1 MEPTNLTSS
10 SYKPQTAKPEKNEML
25 EFLCPISAKWHEIGD
40 LLGVDSNTMQGLCNS
55 PFSNEV
61 KLSKVLQR
69 WIETEEPTSVTWDE
83 IIRVKSLV
91 TNKPSM
97 YFDLYHISI
106 VNIHILQTMNDL
118 HYLQNYGFPDSVM

>member
-1 MEPTNLTSS
+1 MEPTNLRSS
-10 SYKPQTAKPEKNEML
+10 SYKPQTAKPEKKEML
-25 EFLCPISAKWHEIGD
+25 EFFSPISAKWHEIGD
-40 LLGVDSNTMQGLCNS
+40 LLGVDSNTMEGLCNS
-55 PFSNEV
+55 NFSNEV

-69 WIETEEPTSVTWDE
+69 RIDITKSTSVTWDE

-118 HYLQNYGFPDSVM
+118 HYLQSYGFPDSVM

>member
-1 MEPTNLTSS
+1 MEPTNLRSS
-10 SYKPQTAKPEKNEML
+10 SYKPQTTKPEKKEML
-25 EFLCPISAKWHEIGD
+25 EFLSPISAKWHEIGD
-40 LLGVDSNTMQGLCNS
+40 SLGVDSDTMEGLCNS
-55 PFSNEV
+55 NFSNKV

-97 YFDLYHISI
+97 YFDLYHVSI
-106 VNIHILQTMNDL
+106 VNIHMNDL